1 MRPALFVNPKKQED
15 GSKMKK
21 MLKTLLVM
29 TLALALLMPAMAS
42 LAETAPTGELRLLT
56 AVTGGKDEAEM
67 VLFQEALG
75 KALNLTVTME
85 KPASDYDNVVMQK
98 LMGGEQYDLI
108 YVPVTMMYSLMEQS
122 ALTDLTEMVKAS
134 PVLGD
139 ANVVTPSEWDQVTVD
154 GKIWASFNKK
164 EVHKLVSINKV
175 LAAKA
180 GVDVD
185 AITPTLDGYY
195 EAFKKLQTVGG
206 EGFYAL
212 NTVVKTLHDLQ
223 PWFSAVGL
231 KSGMVKGPDGTIT
244 VPTAS
249 DASIPVWE
257 WLAKLYKEGLLD
269 PNCLTDETKDLRNKF
284 QTGKTGVVVDWAA
297 WTGLYNVN
305 AGAQYPAEYEA
316 YPLPGTKGETT
327 DYMLSRGAPSI
338 WVIPA
343 NAKNPEGAFKAL
355 EFFATQEGGE
365 LLSIGIEGHDWNL
378 VDGKV
383 VLTEVGASHGK
394 DHGAPV
400 PVSNQFVHPVGW
412 NPGFEKA
419 MEYLQYATPELN
431 NANTNKCRDTIAKYA
446 TQIING
452 SMTAADG
459 VKAMQ
464 DELKQ
469 LEIIK

>member
-1 MRPALFVNPKKQED
+1 
-15 GSKMKK
+15 MKK
-21 MLKTLLVM
+21 MLKSLLVLTM
-29 TLALALLMPAMAS
+29 VLAMLLPLVGATAQ
-42 LAETAPTGELRLLT
+42 TAPAGELRMLT

-67 VLFQEALG
+67 ILFQDALG

-108 YVPVTMMYSLMEQS
+108 YVPVTMMYSLQEQG
-122 ALTDLTEMVKAS
+122 ALTDLTEWVKAS
-134 PVLGD
+134 PVLGSAD
-139 ANVVTPSEWDQVTVD
+139 VVTPSEWDQVTVD

-164 EVHKLVSINKV
+164 EVHKLVNINKV
-175 LAAKA
+175 IAAKA

-195 EAFKKLQTVGG
+195 EVFKKMQAVGG
-206 EGFYAL
+206 EGFYAV
-212 NTVVKTLHDLQ
+212 NHAIKYLHDLQ
-223 PWFSAVGL
+223 PWFSAAGI
-231 KSGMVKGPDGTIT
+231 KCGMVKAEDGSIT
-244 VPTAS
+244 VPVATEA
-249 DASIPVWE
+249 AVPVWE

-269 PNCLTDETKDLRNKF
+269 PNCLTDETKDMRNKF
-284 QTGKTGVVVDWAA
+284 QTGKTGVTVDWAA

-305 AGAQYPAEYEA
+305 AGGQYPAEFEA

-327 DYMLSRGAPSI
+327 DYMLSRGGPSI

-355 EFFATQEGGE
+355 EYFATQGGGE
-365 LLSIGIEGHDWNL
+365 LLSIGIEGNDWTRA
-378 VDGKV
+378 DGKV
-383 VLTEVGASHGK
+383 TLTEIGASHGK

-400 PVSNQFVHPVGW
+400 PVSNQFVNPVGW

-419 MEYLQYATPELN
+419 MEYLQYAAPELAS
-431 NANTNKCRDTIAKYA
+431 ANSTKYRDAVAKYA

-459 VKAMQ
+459 IAAMQ
-464 DELKQ
+464 TELKQ

>member
-1 MRPALFVNPKKQED
+1 
-15 GSKMKK
+15 MKK
-21 MLKTLLVM
+21 MLKTLLVL
-29 TLALALLMPAMAS
+29 TLALAMILPAMAY
-42 LAETAPTGELRLLT
+42 AGAAPSGDLRLIT

-67 VLFQEALG
+67 ALFQEALG
-75 KALNLTVTME
+75 KALNLNVTME
-85 KPASDYDNVVMQK
+85 KPATDYDNVVMQK
-98 LMGGEQYDLI
+98 LLGGEQYDLI
-108 YVPVTMMYSLMEQS
+108 YVSIGTMYRLMEQG

-134 PVLGD
+134 PVLGSPD
-139 ANVVTPSEWDQVTVD
+139 VVSPGEWDQVTVD

-164 EVHKLVSINKV
+164 EVHRVVNINKV
-175 LAAKA
+175 LAGKA

-195 EAFKKLQTVGG
+195 DVFKKMQAVGG
-206 EGFYAL
+206 EGFYAF
-212 NTVVKTLHDLQ
+212 NTVAKSLFDLQ
-223 PWFSAVGL
+223 PWFASVGI
-231 KSGMVKGPDGTIT
+231 KCGMVKAEDGTIT
-244 VPTAS
+244 VPVTSEA
-249 DASIPVWE
+249 AIPVWE

-284 QTGKTGVVVDWAA
+284 QTGKTGVDVDWAA

-305 AGAQYPAEYEA
+305 AGAQYPAEFEA
-316 YPLPGTKGETT
+316 YPLPGTKSETG
-327 DYMLSRGAPSI
+327 DYMLCRGDPSL

-355 EFFATQEGGE
+355 EYFATQEGGE
-365 LLSIGIEGHDWNL
+365 LLSIGIEGNDWNK

-383 VLTEVGASHGK
+383 VLTETGASHGK

-419 MEYLQYATPELN
+419 MEYLQYATTELN
-431 NANTNKCRDTIAKYA
+431 NANTTKCRDTIAKYA

-464 DELKQ
+464 DELRQ

>member
-1 MRPALFVNPKKQED
+1 
-15 GSKMKK
+15 MKK
-21 MLKTLLVM
+21 MLQLLLVLTM
-29 TLALALLMPAMAS
+29 VLAMMLPLIGATAQTAS
-42 LAETAPTGELRLLT
+42 AGELRMLT
-56 AVTGGKDEAEM
+56 AVAGGKDEAEM
-67 VLFQEALG
+67 VLFQDALG

-108 YVPVTMMYSLMEQS
+108 YVPVTMMYSLQEQG
-122 ALTDLTEMVKAS
+122 ALADLTEWVKAS
-134 PVLGD
+134 PVLGSAD
-139 ANVVTPSEWDQVTVD
+139 VVTPSEWDQVTVD

-164 EVHKLVSINKV
+164 EVHKLVNINKV
-175 LAAKA
+175 IAAKA

-195 EAFKKLQTVGG
+195 DVFKKMQAVGG
-206 EGFYAL
+206 EGFYAV
-212 NTVVKTLHDLQ
+212 NHAVKYLHDLQ
-223 PWFSAVGL
+223 PWFSSVGI
-231 KSGMVKGPDGTIT
+231 KCGMVKAEDGSIT
-244 VPTAS
+244 VPVATEA
-249 DASIPVWE
+249 AIPVWE

-269 PNCLTDETKDLRNKF
+269 PNCLTDETKDMRNKF
-284 QTGKTGVVVDWAA
+284 QTGKTGVTVDWAA

-305 AGAQYPAEYEA
+305 AGDQYPAEFEA

-327 DYMLSRGAPSI
+327 DYMLSRGGPSI

-355 EFFATQEGGE
+355 EYFATQEGGE
-365 LLSIGIEGHDWNL
+365 LLSIGIEGNDWTKA
-378 VDGKV
+378 DGKV
-383 VLTEVGASHGK
+383 TLTEVGASHGK

-400 PVSNQFVHPVGW
+400 PVNNQFVNPVGW

-419 MEYLQYATPELN
+419 MEYLQYATPELAS
-431 NANTNKCRDTIAKYA
+431 ANSTKYRDTVAKYA

-459 VKAMQ
+459 IAAMQ
-464 DELKQ
+464 VELKQ